1 MNLSRS
7 KFDVLE
13 KTENMNKKYNLKEME
28 ILDYVQRNQAMTTAE
43 AVALTNASESTVR
56 RIFVKLQKDG
66 RVERVFGG
74 IKKIQEM
81 ETYRYHETVVANVE
95 QKKEIGEIAAQLVGC
110 NEFIYID
117 CGTTTRQMCEALAER
132 MESGAIRNIVVVT
145 NSIINLEILGSYCEV
160 IIVGGRYSIDR
171 KDVSGNLS
179 EAFLEQFRFH
189 KSFLGTDGFSFE
201 QGFTSTSAAVSLL
214 GKAVSKLS
222 EQSFVLMDASKI
234 GRVAAG
240 IICNLENVDG
250 VITDSAVSKESL
262 NKFAEHNMKVFVKSG
277 RKGECSD

>member
-1 MNLSRS
+1 MKRNYS
-7 KFDVLE
+7 
-13 KTENMNKKYNLKEME
+13 LKERE
-28 ILDYVQRNQAMTTAE
+28 ILDYVQRNHTMTTAE

-56 RIFVKLQKDG
+56 RIFIKLQKDG

-74 IKKIQEM
+74 IKEIQEM
-81 ETYRYHETVVANVE
+81 ETYHYHETVITNVE
-95 QKKEIGEIAAQLVGC
+95 QKREIGGIAARLVDS

-132 MESGAIRNIVVVT
+132 MKQGELRNVVVVT

-160 IIVGGRYSIDR
+160 IVVGGRYSVDR

-201 QGFTSTSAAVSLL
+201 QGFTSTSATVSLL

-222 EQSFVLMDASKI
+222 EQNFVLMDASKI

-240 IICNLENVDG
+240 ITCRLDNVDG
-250 VITDSAVSKESL
+250 VITDSAVSRESL
-262 NKFAEHNMKVFVKSG
+262 VRFAEHKMKVFVKNT
-277 RKGECSD
+277 KGEDSD